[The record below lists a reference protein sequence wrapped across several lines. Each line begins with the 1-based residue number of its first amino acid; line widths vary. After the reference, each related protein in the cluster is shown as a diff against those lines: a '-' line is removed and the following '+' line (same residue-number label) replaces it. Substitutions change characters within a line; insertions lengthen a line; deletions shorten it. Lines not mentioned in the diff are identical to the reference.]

1 MLKCPRWTQQQLAG
15 DSQCEEDEFNLELTK
30 KKKTLTKKQTNKNK
44 KQSPGSKNPKPNRP
58 NLGHEEDT
66 GTETGG
72 KNELATIDRVRG
84 S

>member
-1 MLKCPRWTQQQLAG
+1 MLKCSRWTQQQLAG

-30 KKKTLTKKQTNKNK
+30 KQTNKNK
-44 KQSPGSKNPKPNRP
+44 KQSPCSKNPKPNRP

-72 KNELATIDRVRG
+72 KNELATSDRVRG